1 MRERTWDG
9 VHGRRPSKSNIN
21 AHESQAMIPDP
32 NNERDKEAIRYWI
45 KFTDFYQMPHVTY
58 FESVSDLV
66 DKLSRVT
73 HRELQQ
79 ISDSMK
85 KYNAATLGELRG
97 KWRIILTTIAK
108 TSINAPQ

>member
-1 MRERTWDG
+1 
-9 VHGRRPSKSNIN
+9 
-21 AHESQAMIPDP
+21 MIPDP